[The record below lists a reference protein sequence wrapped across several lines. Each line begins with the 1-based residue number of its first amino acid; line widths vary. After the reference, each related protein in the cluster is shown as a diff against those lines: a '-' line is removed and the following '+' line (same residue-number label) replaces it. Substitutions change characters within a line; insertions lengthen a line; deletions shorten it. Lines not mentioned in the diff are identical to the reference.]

1 MLSAAGQQAL
11 AQRIARLGSSAIPV
25 LRETVEQ
32 LKRMMAHE
40 DEVLG
45 RDLAAVILCD
55 PLLTLQVI
63 RFIQTRR
70 PSRQLA
76 DITTIEHAIMM
87 LGISNFFAHCR
98 ELFAQ
103 TPVVEDVLAQRP
115 DALRGVS
122 EVIARARHA
131 ASHARR
137 WAILRS
143 DIASDE
149 VVVATLLHDLA
160 ELLLWIF
167 DPDAAREIARRMQAD
182 AALRSASVQQEVLG
196 FKLAELQLG
205 LCHAWQLPE
214 LLQYLMDDRHAHQ
227 ARARNVLLAVA
238 LARHSAHGWSDRAL
252 PDDITG
258 VCDLL
263 GLPDPETLSL
273 IYRTDLAAI
282 DERFEC
288 DRAALWVPPPPELMG
303 AGAAIDLAGMQP
315 LMVDQLLKSLG
326 DPRRRLN
333 GGGVA
338 AVRFV
343 ETSPNLAQLD
353 VVAMSL
359 YGFHAGLGFRR
370 VLWLSA
376 EDPCGSLCARYM
388 VGARDTEALR
398 QLRLPL
404 LDADQLAQISAVTR
418 VAVDGADAWLAVAPL
433 VSASDALCRA
443 PAGAMLLPLRDGRS
457 GTGWSAIYADFAGL
471 DSGSVDAH
479 LLAAGREFVA
489 VAEQRLVQLAGPG

>member
-1 MLSAAGQQAL
+1 MLSPTGQQAL

-45 RDLAAVILCD
+45 RDLAAVILRD

-76 DITTIEHAIMM
+76 DITTIEHALMM

-98 ELFAQ
+98 DLFAQ

-115 DALRGVS
+115 DALGGVS

-143 DIASDE
+143 DIAADE

-160 ELLLWIF
+160 ELLLWVF
-167 DPDAAREIARRMQAD
+167 DPDAAQEIARRMQAD
-182 AALRSASVQQEVLG
+182 AALRSASVQQSVLG

-227 ARARNVLLAVA
+227 PRARNVLLSVA

-252 PDDITG
+252 PDDIEG

-288 DRAALWVPPPPELMG
+288 DRAALWVPPPPELMA
-303 AGAAIDLAGMQP
+303 AGTSFDDPAIQP
-315 LMVDQLLKSLG
+315 LRVDQLLNALS
-326 DPRRRLN
+326 DSRRRLN
-333 GGGVA
+333 GGGMA
-338 AVRFV
+338 SVRFV

-353 VVAMSL
+353 VVAMAL

-376 EDPCGSLCARYM
+376 EDACGGLCPRYI
-388 VGARDTEALR
+388 VGERAAEALR
-398 QLRLPL
+398 SIKLPL
-404 LDADQLAQISAVTR
+404 LDADQLAQIAAVTR
-418 VAVDGADAWLAVAPL
+418 VATDGPDAWLAVAPL
-433 VSASDALCRA
+433 VVETDALCRE
-443 PAGAMLLPLRDGRS
+443 PAGAVLLPFRDGKS
-457 GTGWSAIYADFAGL
+457 GTGWSAIYADRPA
-471 DSGSVDAH
+471 SGTVDAH
-479 LLAAGREFVA
+479 LLDAGRDFVA
-489 VAEQRLVQLAGPG
+489 AAEARLLQLAGPG